1 MHSISWRFAFPALLG
16 ATGLALL
23 PIASRAQASPSSQ
36 ASVAQAA
43 REARA
48 ARQQA
53 AATARPARVI
63 TEDDLKHSSVT
74 PEQPNPTGAA
84 PQPGTEAPSTAAAGK
99 QADAGKVKAAPAAS
113 KPAKAAS
120 EDDIKRVKDELA
132 QAETA
137 LDFSKG
143 AVALQQDTY
152 YSNPDYV
159 HDTAGKAKLDALQQ
173 QAKDAQNKVDEL
185 RARLADL
192 QKNAP
197 AGASGSTPQQ

>member
-1 MHSISWRFAFPALLG
+1 MNRISWRFAFPALLG
-16 ATGLALL
+16 AAGLALL

-48 ARQQA
+48 ARQQTGPA
-53 AATARPARVI
+53 AKPARVI
-63 TEDDLKHSSVT
+63 TEDDLKHSNAT
-74 PEQPNPTGAA
+74 PEQPNPSGAA
-84 PQPGTEAPSTAAAGK
+84 PQPGSETPSAATTAEQAGSGSAKAAA
-99 QADAGKVKAAPAAS
+99 ATS
-113 KPAKAAS
+113 KSAKPAS
-120 EDDIKRVKDELA
+120 EDDIKRAKDELA

-152 YSNPDYV
+152 YLNPEYA
-159 HDTAGKAKLDALQQ
+159 HDTAGKARLDALQQ
-173 QAKDAQNKVDEL
+173 QAKDAQDKVDQL

-192 QKNAP
+192 QKSAP
-197 AGASGSTPQQ
+197 ASASGTPRQ